1 VSPQFLRQQ
10 SRMTSVAQVAIH
22 RSQFPENVRQDLLAA
37 LRARQVNHK
46 FHYDSVKQTQKWLAL
61 HEAYSPARTD
71 DNCAATY
78 DAAFTAVTG
87 RITEPAVHLI
97 GLGCGGGQKDA
108 RLLQLLRDGGKRVA
122 CTPSDVSVAMVLV
135 ARAAALAVI
144 AEGDCHPLVCDLAT
158 ADDLATV
165 LHERSG
171 MGAARLI
178 TFFGMIPNFEPELIL
193 PRLAALVRPA
203 DHLLFSAN
211 LAPGADYEAGVRQV
225 LPLYDNA
232 LTRDWLMTFLQDLG
246 VAREDGEMLFNIE
259 TVEVYGLKRITANY
273 EFPRNREL
281 QVDGEKFVYTRGDKI
296 RLFFSYRYTPDL
308 IRSLLAQHRLNVLEE
323 WITDSGEE
331 GVFLCQRRAG

>member
-1 VSPQFLRQQ
+1 MS
-10 SRMTSVAQVAIH
+10 SVAQVAIH
-22 RSQFPENVRQDLLAA
+22 SSQFPEKVRTDLLVS

-71 DNCAATY
+71 ANCAATY
-78 DAAFTAVTG
+78 DSAFTAVVG
-87 RITEPAVHLI
+87 RIASTVVHLI

-108 RLLQLLRDGGKRVA
+108 RLLHLLRDAGKRVA
-122 CTPSDVSVAMVLV
+122 YTPSDVGVAMVLV

-158 ADDLATV
+158 ADDLAAV
-165 LHERSG
+165 LNGRG
-171 MGAARLI
+171 DAGAARLI

-211 LAPGADYEAGVRQV
+211 LAPCEDYEAGVRQI

-246 VAREDGEMLFNIE
+246 VAHEDGEMLFNLE
-259 TVEVYGLKRITANY
+259 TAAANNLKRITAS
-273 EFPRNREL
+273 FKFSRNREV
-281 QVDGEKFVYTRGDKI
+281 QVDDEIFAFARGDEI
-296 RLFFSYRYTPDL
+296 RLFFSYRHTPDR
-308 IRSLLAQHRLNVLEE
+308 IRSMLGQHRLNVLEE
-323 WITDSGEE
+323 WITVSGEE
-331 GVFLCQRRAG
+331 GIFLCQRAASAS